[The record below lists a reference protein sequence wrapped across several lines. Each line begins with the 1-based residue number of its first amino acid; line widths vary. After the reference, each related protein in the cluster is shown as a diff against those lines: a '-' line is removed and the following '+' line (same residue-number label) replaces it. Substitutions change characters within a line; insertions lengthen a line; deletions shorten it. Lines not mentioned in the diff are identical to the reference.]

1 MKKLLD
7 MHIIYNKAN
16 KHVIETV
23 RKKSVARK
31 LRLEVKTIGG
41 MLLGRDKSEQH
52 LSPATTFYAL

>member
-1 MKKLLD
+1 